1 MNTFW
6 KNYAKSFWKDKFFWK
21 IVKAKS
27 YTDEE
32 IRKWSHLLKIAK
44 DHLTKDNLIQ
54 RKKYLKF
61 CGYDLDQ
68 ESFDIGYSKPLEVF
82 LTCEGLNENIFKLQ
96 IGTSIER
103 FKKRE
108 NILEDYNNK
117 FSYEKL
123 KTKYKK
129 KKILDDFA
137 ANGRNA
143 LNWWDDWGY
152 AVRSNFSKNPK
163 EKNYLFITEIG
174 NDSCKQYNNKDA
186 CLSIFRDQ
194 IKKYQTPLYSDPQLS
209 LLDTNI
215 GVKPYYA
222 IIQIVLGLKEKYIDK
237 REYILFVNKVRNH
250 EEKTINKVINL
261 IEEFRKL
268 KEKQKKEIVDYI
280 KHKDP
285 SQRDRNKKSK
295 IYQTTSE
302 NSDKSIQAFMNYS
315 GDLFVSDNNVNNISY
330 NLPENKKDL
339 AIKIIKKFKE
349 NPAKQYHG
357 FINKYEYNLAIGK
370 REYENIDEILKR
382 NYFSINPSTISK
394 FYKGGISKK
403 EINTKQKR
411 VLLELSIQKYF
422 EKNIEILNKKYDLK
436 LEILKRPGSKAR
448 KTLEFDTY
456 VVGEIDL
463 LCKDRISGKYYVI
476 EIKRDEADGDTLG
489 QIMQY
494 MGWVSKEY
502 KTTPKGIVICYHQSE
517 KYSFATSYIKN
528 HVGELKDI
536 DIHTHDFTDE
546 NPPPKN

>member
-1 MNTFW
+1 MNSFW
-6 KNYAKSFWKDKFFWK
+6 KKYAKSFWKDEFFWE

-32 IRKWSHLLKIAK
+32 IRKWSHLLKIAR
-44 DHLTKDNLIQ
+44 DHLTKDNLAK

-61 CGYDLDQ
+61 CGYNLEQ
-68 ESFDIGYSKPLEVF
+68 ESFDIGYSKPLEAF
-82 LTCEGLNENIFKLQ
+82 LTCEGLNKRIFKLQ
-96 IGTSIER
+96 VGISLER
-103 FKKRE
+103 YNKRRA
-108 NILEDYNNK
+108 ILEDYNKN
-117 FSYEKL
+117 FSYEQL
-123 KTKYKK
+123 KKKYE
-129 KKILDDFA
+129 KKILDDFS

-163 EKNYLFITEIG
+163 ENNYLFITEIG
-174 NDSCKQYNNKDA
+174 NDSCEQYNNKDA

-194 IKKYQTPLYSDPQLS
+194 IKKYQTPLCSDPQLD
-209 LLDTNI
+209 LFNTNI

-222 IIQIVLGLKEKYIDK
+222 IIQIVLGLKKKYIDK
-237 REYILFVNKVRNH
+237 REYILFVNKVKNH
-250 EEKTINKVINL
+250 EEKTINDVIDL
-261 IEEFRKL
+261 IEKFRKL
-268 KEKQKKEIVDYI
+268 KEKQKKEVVQYI
-280 KHKDP
+280 KLKDS
-285 SQRDRNKKSK
+285 SQRNRNKKSK

-302 NSDKSIQAFMNYS
+302 NSDKSMQAFMNYS
-315 GDLFVSDNNVNNISY
+315 GDLFKPDNNIRNISY
-330 NLPENKKDL
+330 HLPENKKNL

-349 NPAKQYHG
+349 NPTKQYHG

-382 NYFSINPSTISK
+382 NYFNIDRPRPLSSIY
-394 FYKGGISKK
+394 YKGISRT

-422 EKNIEILNKKYDLK
+422 EKNIEILNKKFDLK
-436 LEILKRPGSKAR
+436 LDILKRPGSNER

-463 LCKDRISGKYYVI
+463 LCKDLMSEEYYVI

-502 KTTPKGIVICYHQSE
+502 RTAPKGIVICYHQSE
-517 KYSFATSYIKN
+517 KYSFATSYVKN
-528 HVGELKDI
+528 HIGELKDI
-536 DIHTHDFTDE
+536 DIYTHDFTDE
-546 NPPPKN
+546 KPPPN

>member
-6 KNYAKSFWKDKFFWK
+6 KNYAKSFWKDEFFWE

-32 IRKWSHLLKIAK
+32 IRKWSHLLKITK
-44 DHLTKDNLIQ
+44 DHLTKNNIKK
-54 RKKYLKF
+54 RNKYLKF
-61 CGYDLDQ
+61 CNYRNDQ
-68 ESFDIGYSKPLEVF
+68 ESFDIGNSLKLQVF
-82 LTCEGLNENIFKLQ
+82 LSCEGLNEKLFVLQKGKSVSGYNKRKQ
-96 IGTSIER
+96 IL
-103 FKKRE
+103 K
-108 NILEDYNNK
+108 DYNNN

-123 KTKYKK
+123 KKKYNKV
-129 KKILDDFA
+129 LFDFA

-152 AVRSNFSKNPK
+152 AIRK
-163 EKNYLFITEIG
+163 EYSDKTYLYITEIG
-174 NDSCKQYNNKDA
+174 NDSCDQYLNKDA

-194 IKKYQTPLYSDPQLS
+194 IKKYQIPLCNNPQLS

-222 IIQIVLGLKEKYIDK
+222 ITQIVLGLKKKYIDK
-237 REYILFVNKVRNH
+237 REYILFVNKVKNH
-250 EEKTINKVINL
+250 EDKTINHVINL
-261 IEEFRKL
+261 IEKYRRLE
-268 KEKQKKEIVDYI
+268 ENQKKEIVEYI

-285 SQRDRNKKSK
+285 SQRAKNKKSK

-302 NSDKSIQAFMNYS
+302 NSDKSIQAFLNYS
-315 GDLFVSDNNVNNISY
+315 GDLFKPDNNIRNIGY
-330 NLPENKKDL
+330 HLPKSKEEK
-339 AIKIIKKFKE
+339 AFKIIKKFKE

-357 FINKYEYNLAIGK
+357 FINEYEYNLAIGK
-370 REYENIDEILKR
+370 REYENIDEILRR
-382 NYFSINPSTISK
+382 NYFNINRHISSK
-394 FYKGGISKK
+394 SYKGISRN

-411 VLLELSIQKYF
+411 ILLELGIQKYF
-422 EKNIEILNKKYDLK
+422 EKNIDELNQKFDLK
-436 LEILKRPGSKAR
+436 LEIQKRPGSEER
-448 KTLEFDTY
+448 QTLEFDTY

-463 LCKDRISGKYYVI
+463 LCRDQISGDYYVI

-502 KTTPKGIVICYHQSE
+502 RTKPKGIVICYHQSE

-528 HVGELKDI
+528 NVGELKDI